1 MRTPAPLLVYLP
13 LHPSFT
19 TRPPKM
25 CFDHQFIITLQTDSI
40 VNPRCFSF
48 ASSPA
53 TRMCMYYINE
63 MSSAL
68 GSYPVSHRSLPH
80 KKLLSPKDGP
90 PPSIPMDNQ
99 HPRCQGVTQI
109 WRAAKGQKKKR
120 FSITD
125 MSLSRTKH
133 VATGW
138 SPPSRSPH
146 RRSDM
151 TSPHLI

>member
-1 MRTPAPLLVYLP
+1 VRTPAPLLVYLP

-63 MSSAL
+63 LSSAL

-90 PPSIPMDNQ
+90 HRLFRWITNIP
-99 HPRCQGVTQI
+99 VV
-109 WRAAKGQKKKR
+109 RALPKFGEQQKDKKR
-120 FSITD
+120 NAF
-125 MSLSRTKH
+125 R
-133 VATGW
+133 
-138 SPPSRSPH
+138 
-146 RRSDM
+146 
-151 TSPHLI
+151 